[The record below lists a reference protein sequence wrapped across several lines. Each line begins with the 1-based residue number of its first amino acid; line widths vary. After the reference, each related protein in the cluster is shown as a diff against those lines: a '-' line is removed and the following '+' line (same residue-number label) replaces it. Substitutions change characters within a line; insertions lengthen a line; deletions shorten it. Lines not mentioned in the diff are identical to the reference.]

1 MHPSGPELLS
11 RLRARLRGGVRER
24 LATAEPCRR
33 TGRLLEALG
42 ATLVAELPGA
52 RVGELVRLGPDGALA
67 EVIGFAE
74 GRAVL
79 LPVGGRAGLAPGTA
93 VVGTGRVARVAFGDG
108 LLGRVLDPLGRALDG
123 RPAPACAGSRPMDAP
138 APSPLTRAPIRRL
151 LPTGVRA
158 LDGLASLGEGQ
169 RVGLF
174 AGPGA
179 GKSSLLGLIARGAA
193 VDCAVVCLVGER
205 GREVGEFLGDVLG
218 PAGRARAVVVCAT
231 ADLPAGERARALPV
245 ATAIAEGFRDQGRR
259 VLLLVDS
266 LTRHARA
273 LREIAVSAGEPL
285 GRRGFPPSVLE
296 RLAGALERAGAA
308 ARGSITAVY
317 TVLTE
322 GDGEDDPLAEEVR
335 SLLDGH
341 LVLDPE
347 LARAGCYPALDPART
362 LSRLMPRLVSPEH
375 QAAAEEVRAAFA
387 LYEGARTLIAAG
399 AYEPGADPALDRAV
413 ALRRAALGFLRQRPD
428 EAPAFPEAR
437 AALLALV
444 QAGAA

>member
-1 MHPSGPELLS
+1 MDRSRVELLGE
-11 RLRARLRGGVRER
+11 LRAEVRSRAAVR
-24 LATAEPCRR
+24 LAAVEPCRR
-33 TGRLLEALG
+33 TGRLVEALG

-52 RVGELVRLGPDGALA
+52 RVGELVRLGPEGAQA
-67 EVIGFAE
+67 EVVGFAG
-74 GRAVL
+74 GRVVL
-79 LPVGGRAGLAPGTA
+79 LPVGGRAGLAPGLP
-93 VVGTGRVARVAFGDG
+93 VQGTGRVARVAFGPG

-123 RPAPACAGSRPMDAP
+123 RPAPVCPGSRPLDAAAP
-138 APSPLTRAPIRRL
+138 APLARAPISRP

-158 LDGLASLGEGQ
+158 VDGLACLGEGQ

-205 GREVGEFLGDVLG
+205 GREVGEFLADVLG
-218 PAGRARAVVVCAT
+218 QAGLARAVVVCAT
-231 ADLPAGERARALPV
+231 SDLPAGERARALPM
-245 ATAIAEGFRDQGRR
+245 ATALAEGFRDQGQR

-273 LREIAVSAGEPL
+273 LREIAVSAGEPQ

-296 RLAGALERAGAA
+296 RLAAAVERTGAA

-317 TVLTE
+317 SVLTE

-341 LVLDPE
+341 LVLDPG
-347 LARAGCYPALDPART
+347 LARAGCFPALDPARS
-362 LSRLMPRLVSPEH
+362 LSRLMPRLVPAAH
-375 QAAAEEVRAAFA
+375 QAAADAVRAAFEA
-387 LYEGARTLIAAG
+387 YEQARPLIAAG
-399 AYEPGADPALDRAV
+399 AYEPGADPELDRAV
-413 ALRRAALGFLRQRPD
+413 ALRRAALSFLRQGPG
-428 EAPAFPEAR
+428 EVSAFADSQ
-437 AALLALV
+437 AALLALA
-444 QAGAA
+444 AGGGA